1 MKSLRIQLYFI
12 FIIANFFLLLML
24 LIYYYHLYVHTYI
37 QKYLISTRKIY
48 CIFLYL
54 D

>member
-1 MKSLRIQLYFI
+1 MKSVKIQLYFI

-37 QKYLISTRKIY
+37 RKYLISS
-48 CIFLYL
+48 
-54 D
+54 